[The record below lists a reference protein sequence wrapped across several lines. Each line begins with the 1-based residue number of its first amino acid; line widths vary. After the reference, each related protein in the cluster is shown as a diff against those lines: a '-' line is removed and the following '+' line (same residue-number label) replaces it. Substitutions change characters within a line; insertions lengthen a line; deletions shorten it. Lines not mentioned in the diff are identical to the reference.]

1 MVAAALVL
9 LAGCGG
15 ESAPP
20 ASAPETS
27 AAGAVTTAPDG
38 VQEVTVRT
46 QDDYLFTPAAFTV
59 APGRVRLT
67 VENVAE
73 QMVHNLRF
81 RPDAGPEPIAEE
93 VTLLA
98 PGESRTIEFAVTQ
111 PGDHPFDCTFHLQ
124 VGQTGT
130 MTVSG

>member
-1 MVAAALVL
+1 MT
-9 LAGCGG
+9 GCGG
-15 ESAPP
+15 EDPAGQAAAATPP
-20 ASAPETS
+20 GVGE
-27 AAGAVTTAPDG
+27 VTTAPDG

-73 QMVHNLRF
+73 EMVHNLRF
-81 RPDAGPEPIAEE
+81 RPDAGPEPIVEE
-93 VTLLA
+93 ITLLA
-98 PGESRTIEFAVTQ
+98 PGESRTIEFTVAQ